1 MGHISLK
8 AGVQQVGPLLLALVL
23 QKIIN
28 SIDADDDCVHI
39 LYQAWYLDN
48 GTLASKKSAILH
60 ALSLSDS
67 IGLALRIFVNL
78 SKFEVFC
85 KGDTSEFPQSMK
97 SSLIPYLDLFGAPI
111 GGYLFCGNYA
121 ASKCL
126 DEVVI
131 QTGISRGLRPSGGL
145 N

>member
-1 MGHISLK
+1 MGHISSV
-8 AGVQQVGPLLLALVL
+8 AGVQQDDPLGPLLLALVL

-67 IGLALRIFVNL
+67 IGLALCIFVNL

-85 KGDTSEFPQSMK
+85 KGDTSEFPPSMK
-97 SSLIPYLDLFGAPI
+97 SSSHVPYLDLFGAPI
-111 GGYLFCGNYA
+111 GGLPFLWKLC
-121 ASKCL
+121 SFK
-126 DEVVI
+126 VF
-131 QTGISRGLRPSGGL
+131 R
-145 N
+145 